1 MRVHVYIRKQN
12 ENYWK
17 TIEDKSSWLNDI
29 LDIER
34 IAAEKKEELIF
45 KEKLNDEE

>member
-17 TIEDKSSWLNDI
+17 TIEDKSQWLNDI
-29 LDIER
+29 LDRER
-34 IAAEKKEELIF
+34 NEREQAEELIF
-45 KEKLNDEE
+45 KRKLNE